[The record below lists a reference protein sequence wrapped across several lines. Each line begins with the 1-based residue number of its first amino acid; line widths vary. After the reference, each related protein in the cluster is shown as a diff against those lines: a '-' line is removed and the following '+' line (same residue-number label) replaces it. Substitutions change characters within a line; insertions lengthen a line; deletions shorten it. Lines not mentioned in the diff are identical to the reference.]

1 VNRPVLYSFRR
12 CPYAIRARLALR
24 QAGLDIEIREIELRN
39 KPAELS
45 AASPKA
51 SVPVLLLPD
60 GQVLEQSLDIMNWA
74 LAQHDPEG
82 WLSAAPSVAQ
92 AALIDCNDGPF
103 KALLDRYKY
112 ADRHPQATAAQWRDA
127 AVELLLA
134 PLEAGLQRGPFLLGV
149 RCSLADMSLLP
160 FVRQFAA
167 VDSAW
172 FEQASLPHL
181 RRWLADG
188 VSTPLFQAVM
198 HKQQVWRSGLLQHPA
213 QQGRAADGG
222 QPWG

>member
-1 VNRPVLYSFRR
+1 M
-12 CPYAIRARLALR
+12 LAESST
-24 QAGLDIEIREIELRN
+24 AT
-39 KPAELS
+39 P
-45 AASPKA
+45 
-51 SVPVLLLPD
+51 
-60 GQVLEQSLDIMNWA
+60 
-74 LAQHDPEG
+74 
-82 WLSAAPSVAQ
+82 SAAPAVAQ

-112 ADRHPQATAAQWRDA
+112 ADRHPQASAAQWRDA
-127 AVELLLA
+127 AVELLLT

-198 HKQQVWRSGLLQHPA
+198 QKQAVWRSGLLQHPA
-213 QQGRAADGG
+213 QQSRAADRG
-222 QPWG
+222 QPWR

>member
-1 VNRPVLYSFRR
+1 MNRPVLYSFRR
-12 CPYAIRARLALR
+12 CPDAIRARLALR

-39 KPAELS
+39 KPAELI

-82 WLSAAPSVAQ
+82 WLSAAPRAAQ

-112 ADRHPQATAAQWRDA
+112 ADRHPQAFRVT
-127 AVELLLA
+127 V
-134 PLEAGLQRGPFLLGV
+134 V
-149 RCSLADMSLLP
+149 NK
-160 FVRQFAA
+160 
-167 VDSAW
+167 
-172 FEQASLPHL
+172 HL
-181 RRWLADG
+181 
-188 VSTPLFQAVM
+188 SP
-198 HKQQVWRSGLLQHPA
+198 P
-213 QQGRAADGG
+213 
-222 QPWG
+222 